1 MKIDLS
7 LKLVLKH
14 FEKEVKKI
22 DNFDRKFN
30 NGTWNDRDII
40 TIYNLQIKAQ
50 GLDKLDN
57 LINITSSGNEYLH
70 NELKIIKELVR

>member
-7 LKLVLKH
+7 LKLVLKY

-22 DNFDRKFN
+22 DNFEGKLK
-30 NGTWNDRDII
+30 NGTWKEYDLLVIKD
-40 TIYNLQIKAQ
+40 LQYKAQ
-50 GLDKLDN
+50 GLDKLDD

-70 NELKIIKELVR
+70 NELRIIKELVR

>member
-14 FEKEVKKI
+14 FEKEVKRI
-22 DNFDRKFN
+22 DNFERKFN
-30 NGTWNDRDII
+30 KGTWKEYDLLVIKD
-40 TIYNLQIKAQ
+40 LQYKAQ

>member
-30 NGTWNDRDII
+30 NGIWKEYDLLVIKD
-40 TIYNLQIKAQ
+40 LQYKAQ

-70 NELKIIKELVR
+70 NELKMIKELVR